1 MLAVFKTLIDIALLR
16 RDPSALPA
24 SSGLLAGLVVVF
36 LALNVALSAAVKPQA
51 EGLELL
57 LVASVA
63 FSLLWYWVLLRLF
76 QKPERYLQTIT
87 AIVGFGCLMTPLLVP
102 LSAAMLPF
110 VEKPEEASPIVLL
123 LLPVVIYI
131 VFVTARILRAAID
144 RPMFQAVALVLLHT
158 FLEPLV
164 LSLLFGNATPAGS

>member
-1 MLAVFKTLIDIALLR
+1 MLAVFKTLVDIALLR

-24 SSGLLAGLVVVF
+24 SSGLLGGLVVLF
-36 LALNVALSAAVKPQA
+36 LVLNLALSAMVKPQSD
-51 EGLELL
+51 GLELML
-57 LVASVA
+57 FASVA

-76 QKPERYLQTIT
+76 QKPERYLQTVT

-102 LSAAMLPF
+102 LSAAILPF
-110 VEKPEEASPIVLL
+110 VEKPEAASPIVVL

-131 VFVTARILRAAID
+131 VFVTARILMAAIE

-164 LSLLFGNATPAGS
+164 LSLFGGCAPAGS

>member
-1 MLAVFKTLIDIALLR
+1 VL
-16 RDPSALPA
+16 
-24 SSGLLAGLVVVF
+24 F
-36 LALNVALSAAVKPQA
+36 LALNLALSAMVRPQSD
-51 EGLELL
+51 GLEFM

-63 FSLLWYWVLLRLF
+63 FSLLWYWLLLRIF
-76 QKPERYLQTIT
+76 QKPERFLQTVT

-102 LSAAMLPF
+102 LSAAIAPF
-110 VEKPEEASPIVLL
+110 VEKPQEASPIVLL

-131 VFVTARILRAAID
+131 VFVTARILSSAIE

-164 LSLLFGNATPAGS
+164 LSPLIASPAATGG